1 MMTYPVLHPPIPY
14 ADHHFTFNPHLR
26 LSNRYHDMDSF
37 NQPVPAEKSSPGLFT
52 TRETDG
58 LIRFF
63 DEFDQNKVDQT
74 PWDVKPE
81 PVEQDV
87 AWYGIDN
94 MPHHEH
100 GMSSNTTSYPSSH
113 LDVPL
118 NVSVFRRRSFP
129 MQSASSSRMGRL
141 SSRTHNVSQGN
152 ASRSSLMNRT
162 PSVQFAHLNL
172 TDVPPSSLNYSR
184 RASLPSGSLVDHN
197 YHASHVSELPLPR
210 TKPLL
215 STPQK
220 RLNHIMSEQKRRNA
234 IRDGYAQLI
243 ALLAGPEGSHSVL
256 VMPTRG
262 RPKGSGAK
270 GKQAKN
276 GNEIEGA
283 KGKSGV
289 LYRAVEYCHWLEEG
303 RDALKEEVERLEAAA
318 GILSH

>member
-1 MMTYPVLHPPIPY
+1 MTYPVLHPPIPY

-26 LSNRYHDMDSF
+26 LSNRYHDMDF
-37 NQPVPAEKSSPGLFT
+37 FDQPVPAEKSSSGLFT

-87 AWYGIDN
+87 AWYGMDN
-94 MPHHEH
+94 MQQHEH
-100 GMSSNTTSYPSSH
+100 GMSSNTSSYPSSH
-113 LDVPL
+113 LD
-118 NVSVFRRRSFP
+118 
-129 MQSASSSRMGRL
+129 
-141 SSRTHNVSQGN
+141 GN
-152 ASRSSLMNRT
+152 ASRSSPMNRT

-172 TDVPPSSLNYSR
+172 SDVPPSSLNYSR
-184 RASLPSGSLVDHN
+184 RASLPSGSLVNHTH
-197 YHASHVSELPLPR
+197 HASHISELPLPR